1 MISCRIGVYPT
12 LLNFATVFLTQKIK
26 QMAMIL
32 FVLTE
37 IEKRKGLLHQKG
49 PFLKELKT
57 CSLRSN
63 SRIIIL
69 TNCGSYLPSSKP
81 KKFLHSVNDNFANLD
96 TLKKK
101 SYIPYDFNI
110 NTVTMHFVITV
121 SYFVIIRRYKE
132 PNMKL

>member
-12 LLNFATVFLTQKIK
+12 LLNFVIVFLTQKIK
-26 QMAMIL
+26 QMAMIF

-37 IEKRKGLLHQKG
+37 IEKRKGLLYQKG

-69 TNCGSYLPSSKP
+69 TNCGSYLQSSKP
-81 KKFLHSVNDNFANLD
+81 KKFLHSVNDNFANLE
-96 TLKKK
+96 TLKKE

-110 NTVTMHFVITV
+110 NTVAMHFVINV
-121 SYFVIIRRYKE
+121 AFCNNCVVFCNNKA
-132 PNMKL
+132 L

>member
-12 LLNFATVFLTQKIK
+12 LLNFVIVFLTQKIK
-26 QMAMIL
+26 QMAMIF

-37 IEKRKGLLHQKG
+37 IEKRKGLLYQKG

-69 TNCGSYLPSSKP
+69 TNCGSYLQSSKP

-96 TLKKK
+96 TLKKE

-110 NTVTMHFVITV
+110 NTVAMHFVINV
-121 SYFVIIRRYKE
+121 AFCNNCVVFCNNKA
-132 PNMKL
+132 L

>member
-1 MISCRIGVYPT
+1 MTSCRIGVYPT
-12 LLNFATVFLTQKIK
+12 LLNFVTVFLTQKIK

-37 IEKRKGLLHQKG
+37 IEKRKGMLYQKG

-63 SRIIIL
+63 SRIIIQ
-69 TNCGSYLPSSKP
+69 TNCGSYLPNSKP
-81 KKFLHSVNDNFANLD
+81 KTFLHSVNDNFANLD
-96 TLKKK
+96 TLKKE

-110 NTVTMHFVITV
+110 NTVTMHFVINV
-121 SYFVIIRRYKE
+121 AFFNNSVVFCNNKA
-132 PNMKL
+132 L